1 MLCWKTKSLDAVSKD
16 FIRWFFQFLTDSD
29 RYDFKGAFNYAQ
41 SRVEVQVNQRGMCE
55 FKLTEPAYYLRYPG
69 RGYYH
74 EQMPVED
81 ENRVRTRLNASPMP
95 AGVPTLF
102 HDCKQ
107 YLPEEFAVSRIQL
120 KHGDRVKLGVPAVE
134 AAEIAHEYEI
144 RWSSGQLPLRA
155 AVPTWPAFHALAL
168 LSASPDAQAT
178 CLLLCAQRT
187 GSGEGRISRR
197 HTLKLFARNA
207 AHPQMRAKL
216 TQLLQLTKLFDN
228 INPFTEAEVGDWV
241 LPDEVRSATR
251 ENAHDTVRSGTTARA
266 AVARA

>member
-1 MLCWKTKSLDAVSKD
+1 MIGGWSA
-16 FIRWFFQFLTDSD
+16 
-29 RYDFKGAFNYAQ
+29 GAYPQGGANAGR
-41 SRVEVQVNQRGMCE
+41 SERG
-55 FKLTEPAYYLRYPG
+55 ARGAG
-69 RGYYH
+69 RGA
-74 EQMPVED
+74 QG
-81 ENRVRTRLNASPMP
+81 RR
-95 AGVPTLF
+95 
-102 HDCKQ
+102 
-107 YLPEEFAVSRIQL
+107 
-120 KHGDRVKLGVPAVE
+120 PAV
-134 AAEIAHEYEI
+134 
-144 RWSSGQLPLRA
+144 PLRA

-197 HTLKLFARNA
+197 HTLKFFARNA